1 MTERLYRP
9 GMVPQSAAAECMN
22 ARPNFGLGD
31 PILDRQRPYETM
43 ESDGH
48 DAMRRK
54 IRRRAAACGIRGFGP
69 AERFIAAPPSWWD
82 QPRPP
87 ISPIAALEA
96 AEGVVNP
103 DAWLHAFMAEST
115 SKRHHRLPLLY
126 VVLIPCARDHL
137 AHVGRKP
144 SAAAPLEHLIETRAA

>member
-9 GMVPQSAAAECMN
+9 GMVPQRAPAECMN

-31 PILDRQRPYETM
+31 PTLDRQRPYETM

-54 IRRRAAACGIRGFGP
+54 IRRRAAARGIRGFGP
-69 AERFIAAPPSWWD
+69 AERFIAAPPGWWD

-87 ISPIAALEA
+87 ISRLRR
-96 AEGVVNP
+96 
-103 DAWLHAFMAEST
+103 
-115 SKRHHRLPLLY
+115 SKRLR
-126 VVLIPCARDHL
+126 
-137 AHVGRKP
+137 GW
-144 SAAAPLEHLIETRAA
+144 